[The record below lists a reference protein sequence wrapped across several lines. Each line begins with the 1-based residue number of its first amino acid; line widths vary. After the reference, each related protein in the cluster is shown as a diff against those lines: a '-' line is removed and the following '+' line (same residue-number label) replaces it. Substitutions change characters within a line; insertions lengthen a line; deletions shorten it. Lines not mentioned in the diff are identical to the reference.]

1 MAGWL
6 GRHGAIAA
14 ARAGHDVVSC
24 PFTDLYLDFRQSDRL
39 DEPIPIG
46 NVTAVEDVYTF
57 EPVPPELAAADAAR
71 VIGVQAN
78 IWTEHIDSVRSLDY
92 MAFPRL
98 SAAAEI
104 AWCSADRDLPDF
116 MARLEHHEARLAALG
131 VEYRG
136 RSGPRPWQTRPG
148 VQGRPRDRADVEAD
162 VANLASGF
170 RVD

>member
-1 MAGWL
+1 M
-6 GRHGAIAA
+6 
-14 ARAGHDVVSC
+14 
-24 PFTDLYLDFRQSDRL
+24 YLDFRQSDRP

-46 NVTAVEDVYTF
+46 NVTSVEDVYAF
-57 EPVPPELAAADAAR
+57 EPVPAELSEADAAR

-98 SAAAEI
+98 SAAAEV
-104 AWCSADRDLPDF
+104 AWCSPDRDLPDF
-116 MARLEHHEARLAALG
+116 TARLRHHEARLAAFG
-131 VEYRG
+131 VEYRPPQ
-136 RSGPRPWQTRPG
+136 GPRPWQTRPG